1 MFPTLSTQLFLLCG
15 TTECERPAWTGLQ
28 GTWRLV
34 QEEVMAKTRARWRD
48 LESMGVLRLHPG
60 SPVIARRAIANK
72 NKTKLLSVCLLLAQ
86 DGGGIVRRA
95 QPQAE
100 EASLVYLAGEGVPV
114 QASSQI
120 PLHCRARWS
129 PHQFSPLKSHHLA
142 SRQIV
147 DWSWGRCP
155 LCWLV
160 PTVSVSE
167 ASGGQWRP
175 GPLLGADRLPN
186 TSFHL
191 YNPALLSLPEA
202 ALPGVHRN
210 ERSFWSAYTSQKEM
224 LFCFFFFCLPDF
236 KYWILSTVNLITS
249 YFWK

>member
-60 SPVIARRAIANK
+60 SPVIAWRAIANK

-100 EASLVYLAGEGVPV
+100 EASLVSLAGEGVPV

-120 PLHCRARWS
+120 PLHCRAR
-129 PHQFSPLKSHHLA
+129 
-142 SRQIV
+142 
-147 DWSWGRCP
+147 
-155 LCWLV
+155 
-160 PTVSVSE
+160 
-167 ASGGQWRP
+167 
-175 GPLLGADRLPN
+175 
-186 TSFHL
+186 
-191 YNPALLSLPEA
+191 
-202 ALPGVHRN
+202 
-210 ERSFWSAYTSQKEM
+210 
-224 LFCFFFFCLPDF
+224 
-236 KYWILSTVNLITS
+236 
-249 YFWK
+249 